1 MISYGYTIKPLNLKV
16 QDGFTLFEILIAMF
30 IFAVVL
36 STIYTSYTGTFRI
49 VGQAES
55 QSEIY
60 HMARIALERIIEDL
74 ESAYINQNKSSN
86 KEKED
91 SYNRLLFIGED
102 KDIEGRSADSLSFI
116 SMANVDLG
124 GQGQSPGLKKIKY
137 YVEKNSEG
145 DDLVL
150 YRRETPIF
158 GKELDFAGEK
168 QGLIL
173 CEALVSVNFSYHET
187 NEETSEEWDS
197 SLDAF
202 KGKIPSMVSISLEF
216 VNGAN
221 PEAPFKF
228 FTSVLLPLGQG

>member
-1 MISYGYTIKPLNLKV
+1 MINYGHTIKPVNLKA

-36 STIYTSYTGTFRI
+36 STIYASYTGTFRI

-74 ESAYINQNKSSN
+74 ESVYISQNKSSN

-91 SYNRLLFIGED
+91 SYNYLLFIGED
-102 KDIEGRSADSLSFI
+102 KDLEGRPADSLSFI
-116 SMANVDLG
+116 STANIDLG
-124 GQGQSPGLKKIKY
+124 GQGQSPGAEKISY

-158 GKELDFAGEK
+158 EKGPDFAGEK
-168 QGLIL
+168 VGLIL
-173 CEALVSVNFSYHET
+173 CEKLVSVNFAYYET

-202 KGKIPSMVSISLEF
+202 KGKIPGRVSISLEF

-228 FTSVLLPLGQG
+228 FTSVVLPLGQG